1 MSPTETR
8 MAPAQTARPP
18 MPLSVILP
26 NFNHGNVIARAL
38 SALLAQTPAAREIIV
53 VDDGS
58 TDDSVEIVEAMQ
70 RRHQSIRLIRNKTN
84 QGIIASVKT
93 ALAVATGDY
102 LLFAAIRRFRA
113 ARPVQSC
120 AGWSDRIS
128 ASRLLL
134 CRCCAGRRGLPG
146 DRVTSGDRAAIRW
159 WLSVAGGRAP
169 CDPGNRFL
177 GAGDQHRLPPAIAGR
192 YRIFRRASGFARRCP
207 GQSASRFSPRLLF
220 RSRGAGGL

>member
-1 MSPTETR
+1 MHAHS
-8 MAPAQTARPP
+8 ARC
-18 MPLSVILP
+18 LT
-26 NFNHGNVIARAL
+26 
-38 SALLAQTPAAREIIV
+38 QTPSAQEIIV

-84 QGIIASVKT
+84 QGIVASVKT

-102 LLFAAIRRFRA
+102 LLFASIRRFRA

-120 AGWSDRIS
+120 AGRSDRIS

-146 DRVTSGDRAAIRW
+146 HRVTSGDRPRYGGGYLSPADVRRVIRGTDFWVLGTSTIYRRQLLADIGYFDAA
-159 WLSVAGGRAP
+159 LGSLGDVA
-169 CDPGNRFL
+169 
-177 GAGDQHRLPPAIAGR
+177 
-192 YRIFRRASGFARRCP
+192 